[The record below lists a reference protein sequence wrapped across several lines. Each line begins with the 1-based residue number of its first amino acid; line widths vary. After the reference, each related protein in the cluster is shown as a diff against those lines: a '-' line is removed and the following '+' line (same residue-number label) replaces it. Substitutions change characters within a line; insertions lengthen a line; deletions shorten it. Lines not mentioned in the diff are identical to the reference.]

1 MIEHLLR
8 TTAEQS
14 RKYEFL
20 KAAMDGNKT
29 LDVSENSI
37 DGCTPTT
44 PSLDAAM
51 IPIEAPNESKTEEVL
66 KASEVDPA
74 TAPVRDYC
82 LLIQRLITE
91 VEAEGYSIGH
101 GMRRRI
107 RNDIIHVHKRETR
120 LLRAIYG
127 HTELKNKMRGSSWKL
142 AEMAEGVEDG
152 GHLTM
157 EQRVQYSSGAVLYPF
172 GQNDPQCLEPST
184 SHSSQDGRA
193 QKHLGESKRPPENDY
208 TAVMDQARG
217 PTSYPLLSYFLNNSR
232 EDPWNNYNLRI
243 VSEVPEVKEPRAAG
257 EKGWLPS
264 WVPGASRLG
273 LHNIH
278 LLNSLKSYAQNEH
291 LPNIPFLR
299 SGTSMLVTEKSHN
312 VESIASSEDLAALT
326 NSTDTESFVSA
337 PSVIGESALEY
348 HPPCLV
354 KGEEQE
360 PLVILGGH
368 DEYSER
374 AAKDRGRQ
382 GIQNMYPSLGELLAA
397 WINAT

>member
-14 RKYEFL
+14 RKYESL
-20 KAAMDGNKT
+20 KAAMDGNQN

-37 DGCTPTT
+37 DGYAPAT

-51 IPIEAPNESKTEEVL
+51 IPIEVPNESKTEEVFE
-66 KASEVDPA
+66 ASEVDPA
-74 TAPVRDYC
+74 TAPVEDYC

-101 GMRRRI
+101 DMRRRI
-107 RNDIIHVHKRETR
+107 RDDIIHAHKRETR

-127 HTELKNKMRGSSWKL
+127 YPELKNKMRGNSWKL

-152 GHLTM
+152 GQFTM
-157 EQRVQYSSGAVLYPF
+157 EQRVQCSSGAILDPF
-172 GQNDPQCLEPST
+172 GQSDPQCLEPST

-193 QKHLGESKRPPENDY
+193 RKHQGESERPPEK
-208 TAVMDQARG
+208 TVMDQARG
-217 PTSYPLLSYFLNNSR
+217 STLYPLLSFFLDSR
-232 EDPWNNYNLRI
+232 EDPWNPYNL
-243 VSEVPEVKEPRAAG
+243 VSEVPEVEEPRAAG

-264 WVPGASRLG
+264 WVPGPSRLG

-278 LLNSLKSYAQNEH
+278 PLKSLKSYAQNERM
-291 LPNIPFLR
+291 PDIPFSR
-299 SGTSMLVTEKSHN
+299 SGTSMLVTEESHI

-337 PSVIGESALEY
+337 QSVIGESALES
-348 HPPCLV
+348 HPPLLV
-354 KGEEQE
+354 KGEEQG
-360 PLVILGGH
+360 PLVILGDH
-368 DEYSER
+368 DEHIEP
-374 AAKDRGRQ
+374 AANDRGRP
-382 GIQNMYPSLGELLAA
+382 GLLNMHPSLSELLAA